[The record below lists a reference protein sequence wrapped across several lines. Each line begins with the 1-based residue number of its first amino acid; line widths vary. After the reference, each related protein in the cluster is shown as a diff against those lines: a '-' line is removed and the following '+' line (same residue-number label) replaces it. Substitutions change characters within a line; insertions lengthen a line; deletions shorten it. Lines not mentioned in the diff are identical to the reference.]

1 MNANQ
6 LWDSLISEGY
16 VSTNNKIELKESI
29 KVNSNNNVYDIVG
42 VYKKDS
48 GECALIKAAPKFYG
62 RLAN

>member
-6 LWDSLISEGY
+6 LWDNLISEGFIPI
-16 VSTNNKIELKESI
+16 NNKIELKKSI

-42 VYKKDS
+42 VYKNNS
-48 GECALIKAAPKFYG
+48 GEAALIKASPKYYG